1 MRVYFFTTF
10 AINNRKSGF
19 LIILEFDEI
28 INKSAGGEE
37 VKFKSAYCK

>member
-1 MRVYFFTTF
+1 MRGLLKPSHEGLFFFTTF

-28 INKSAGGEE
+28 IN
-37 VKFKSAYCK
+37 